1 MRGAERQ
8 DAVDVLITEL
18 FANGA
23 ELQLQPQSLLENAQM
38 VRGRSLTGAV
48 VTQHCR
54 RAHGR
59 WEGQLPRRPFR
70 ALESMTTAAP
80 GHRFALFFSVSSS

>member
-38 VRGRSLTGAV
+38 ARGRSLTGAV
-48 VTQHCR
+48 VPSTAAMEGEKGNCLG
-54 RAHGR
+54 AH
-59 WEGQLPRRPFR
+59 FR
-70 ALESMTTAAP
+70 APVDVHDHSRSEAASL
-80 GHRFALFFSVSSS
+80 RTLLFGK